1 MERTFG
7 GQPAGTPW
15 KGTPRTVDDRRPSV
29 DGTRPSVD
37 DDAATLDTPRNY
49 ILWWTHA
56 SQPKMLWFQA

>member
-49 ILWWTHA
+49 ILWWA
-56 SQPKMLWFQA
+56 